1 MSPRNISELV
11 SEIVRQ
17 TQLIAM
23 ISKHLEKSHR
33 TASTEEEKQNV
44 EKQLS
49 DVFLELKS
57 IYKDYTS

>member
-1 MSPRNISELV
+1 MIPRNVSELV
-11 SEIVRQ
+11 NEIVRQ

-33 TASTEEEKQNV
+33 TASTEEERENV

-49 DVFLELKS
+49 EVYTDLKS
-57 IYKDYTS
+57 LFKDYTS